1 MNAENYEML
10 ITNIEILMRKQG
22 INQARLIEATG
33 IAQPQMS
40 KGLNRTNKGQL
51 TFEQIWK
58 IADYFKVS
66 IDFLVGRKT
75 EPTETESLPAAA
87 VCRQLMQLVE
97 SDMVSYKEI
106 EVEEDMYM
114 REYSP
119 DPNDYPYQWRKG
131 KNKYTAFYFLVQ
143 FIKCGISHNL
153 IALESCQCFL
163 SIDNGR
169 NALRHFLTVGGI
181 QTVCF
186 LLFIFFHSLP
196 SILKTGIDRHHR
208 HHPDRLS

>member
-10 ITNIEILMRKQG
+10 ITNIEMLMRKQG

-33 IAQPQMS
+33 IAQSQMS
-40 KGLNRTNKGQL
+40 KGLNRNNKGQL

-66 IDFLVGRKT
+66 IDFLVGRKP

-131 KNKYTAFYFLVQ
+131 KKKYTAFYFSN
-143 FIKCGISHNL
+143 FINPDTTGLPEPMLDELQYDFGTGGNSNHTNEEINSFLAYFFKFYDLLKKNDLPRDIFDTAIS
-153 IALESCQCFL
+153 
-163 SIDNGR
+163 DR
-169 NALRHFLTVGGI
+169 
-181 QTVCF
+181 
-186 LLFIFFHSLP
+186 
-196 SILKTGIDRHHR
+196 LKTMEK
-208 HHPDRLS
+208 